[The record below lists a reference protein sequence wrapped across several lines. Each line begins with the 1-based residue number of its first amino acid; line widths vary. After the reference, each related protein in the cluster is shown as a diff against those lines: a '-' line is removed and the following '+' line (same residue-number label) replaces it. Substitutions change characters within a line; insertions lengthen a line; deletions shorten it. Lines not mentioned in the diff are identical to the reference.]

1 MQPEPYAR
9 PFWLNQNYATITVS
23 FVSGYVEGLGET
35 KLTVSLG
42 ASHEVLIVSAR
53 SSRVDA
59 LGNATRARASF
70 YSKRRI

>member
-35 KLTVSLG
+35 KLTVY
-42 ASHEVLIVSAR
+42 VLRIHYSNR
-53 SSRVDA
+53 WLSRIIA
-59 LGNATRARASF
+59 GLLCMPG
-70 YSKRRI
+70 